1 MSTAQRNRHTA
12 QAGNL
17 KLLYGDTSCDGQIQ
31 LGTIQNG
38 TDKTGL
44 QSTHTRK

>member
-1 MSTAQRNRHTA
+1 MGIVQRNRHTA

-17 KLLYGDTSCDGQIQ
+17 KLLYGDTSYDGQTQ
-31 LGTIQNG
+31 LVTIQNG
-38 TDKTGL
+38 TDKMRL